1 MENPRCTFVTPC
13 LLCGDRSLTDVIAH
27 EIAHSW
33 TGNLVTNATWSDFFL
48 NEVRA
53 AAALPAP
60 LGLSDTE
67 PPRTPPQGFTMY
79 AQRRITTEV
88 HGEAFTALEATTGQA
103 LLRADVET
111 YGADSPLTQLRVP
124 LAAGVDPEDT
134 YNETPY
140 EKGYCFVS
148 YLRSLVGS
156 DAEFDAWLK
165 TYATGALGRPLSG
178 HLRTSHP
185 SRWL

>member
-1 MENPRCTFVTPC
+1 
-13 LLCGDRSLTDVIAH
+13 
-27 EIAHSW
+27 
-33 TGNLVTNATWSDFFL
+33 
-48 NEVRA
+48 
-53 AAALPAP
+53 
-60 LGLSDTE
+60 
-67 PPRTPPQGFTMY
+67 MY

-103 LLRADVET
+103 LLRADVEA

-140 EKGYCFVS
+140 EKGFCFVS

-156 DAEFDAWLK
+156 DSEFDAWLK
-165 TYATGALGRPLSG
+165 SYATGARPRCTRARAPASLHPTRAFMDAG
-178 HLRTSHP
+178 PCRLRLPLHHG
-185 SRWL
+185 